1 MYPTKEDVK
10 QPFSAFPSDFASK
23 EEKLKKEYG
32 LEYVK
37 AIWSIWTQNFPAN
50 NPQRLRYI
58 LNRQYSEGLQ
68 PIAKYK
74 NRLGLEGDT
83 SYLNLDFTSINR
95 IATIVDNMVGK
106 LTNRQ
111 WKLEC
116 NPTDTVSKTKEDQ
129 YRREVEA
136 DMFLK
141 KMSDEMEPVT
151 GIPLVPKGRYIPQD
165 DEEKELHLKM
175 NFKLD
180 EATAMELALKWVLDN
195 NNFSAESVPLIF
207 RDLIECKKTAI
218 FRTYDENRNIKVERW
233 DHLKL
238 ITPYSVYPD
247 FRDIQYQAL
256 LPQYTIGAIAKMN
269 TGFTDAELYDIAK
282 NNAGRNNNV
291 VWNSEWGSTY
301 EGYYQM
307 YGETAFNRFQNFNVQ
322 VVNFFFLT
330 PITTTKAVKKSA
342 KGRIKLEDK
351 KEGYTNDKGIEVI
364 NKKKLYRME
373 GFWIPDTKYIW
384 GYKMSENIERDIV
397 SGGYSPECELPC
409 KIIAPNIYDMTNKS
423 LVERMIPLE
432 DQLILAWLKLQQFL
446 IEAMPPGMAINQNA
460 LLDVVQGMG
469 EGKAKP
475 TDWTKL
481 YKQTGSFVFN
491 DRGADGQPIN
501 IPFKELQ
508 GGISP
513 AFEQFMKVQDYCI
526 NKMNE
531 VVGYNTAVDASSPTA
546 DAGLGLNQM
555 AQQATYNCLRPL
567 YIAATTLIEGTGRR
581 LALMIQDCIKHN
593 NRAFI
598 DAIGESNT
606 EVLTMGSKMA
616 FSSSAISISLMPDE
630 SEQIEIQNLI
640 NLGIQNKTLKTG
652 QVLRVRQQ
660 LKTDTKL
667 AGQLLAY
674 FEDKNEKDAQANAIA
689 LQEQNGQV
697 QIASAQAAAQS
708 QAILIKE
715 QISADIAKIQEQ
727 AKADIAKIQAEL
739 QANLMLQGL
748 KNEGANTVAV
758 INSESKVDVQ
768 NAANEGKIIATQV
781 ANEGKKEAENIKGSV
796 KIADSHLAHMKDEI
810 KQDKEHAHEKEVVK
824 MTPKPTAKK

>member
-1 MYPTKEDVK
+1 MYPKEDVTK
-10 QPFSAFPSDFASK
+10 AFSAFPSDFASK
-23 EEKLKKEYG
+23 EEKLRKEYG
-32 LEYVK
+32 LQYVK
-37 AIWSIWTQNFPAN
+37 AIWNIWTINSPAN
-50 NPQRLRYI
+50 SPQRLRYI

-129 YRREVEA
+129 YRREIEA

-151 GIPLVPKGRYIPQD
+151 GIPLVPKGKYIPQD

-195 NNFSAESVPLIF
+195 NNFSSESVPLIF
-207 RDLIECKKTAI
+207 RDLIECKKTAV

-247 FRDIQYQAL
+247 FRDIPYQAL
-256 LPQYTIGAIAKMN
+256 LPQYTIGAIAKMK
-269 TGFTDAELYDIAK
+269 TGLTDAQLYDIAK
-282 NNAGRNNNV
+282 NNAGRNNNAP
-291 VWNSEWGSTY
+291 WNTDWGTSY

-342 KGRIKLEDK
+342 KGRINLEDK

-364 NKKKLYRME
+364 NKKRLYRME
-373 GFWIPDTKYIW
+373 GFWIPETEYLW
-384 GYKMSENIERDIV
+384 GYKISENIERDIV
-397 SGGYSPECELPC
+397 PGGYSPECELPC

-460 LLDVVQGMG
+460 LLDIVQGMG

-481 YKQTGSFVFN
+481 YKQTGSFIFN
-491 DRGADGQPIN
+491 DRGPDGLPIN
-501 IPFKELQ
+501 IPFKELN

-513 AFEQFMKVQDYCI
+513 AFQQFMQVQDYCI

-567 YIAATTLIEGTGRR
+567 YIAATTLIEGTGKR
-581 LALMIQDCIKHN
+581 LALMIQDSIKHN

-606 EVLTMGSKMA
+606 EVLTMGQKMA

-630 SEQIEIQNLI
+630 QEQIEIQNLI

-674 FEDKNEKDAQANAIA
+674 FESKNEKDAQANAIA

-697 QIASAQAAAQS
+697 QIQSAQAAAQS
-708 QAILIKE
+708 QSALIQLQTE
-715 QISADIAKIQEQ
+715 ADIAKINAQTQ
-727 AKADIAKIQAEL
+727 ADIARIQAEL
-739 QANLMLQGL
+739 QANMQLQAL
-748 KNEGANTVAV
+748 KNEGTATVAV
-758 INSESKVDVQ
+758 ISAEGKIDVQ
-768 NAANEGKIIATQV
+768 DAANEGKVITQQV
-781 ANEGKKEAENIKGSV
+781 ANQGKLMDAKMKH
-796 KIADSHLAHMKDEI
+796 DKDE
-810 KQDKEHAHEKEVVK
+810 KTEDKDREHEKEMVSK
-824 MTPKPTAKK
+824 ESKLKPKSDSKK

>member
-1 MYPTKEDVK
+1 MYPPKEDVT

-23 EEKLKKEYG
+23 DEKLNKAYG
-32 LEYVK
+32 LKYVK
-37 AIWSIWTQNFPAN
+37 AIWQIWTINSPAN
-50 NPQRLRYI
+50 SPQRLRYI

-129 YRREVEA
+129 YRRELEA

-141 KMSDEMEPVT
+141 QMSDQMEPIT
-151 GIPLVPKGRYIPQD
+151 GVPLVPKGRYIPQD

-195 NNFSAESVPLIF
+195 NNFSSESVPLIF

-218 FRTYDENRNIKVERW
+218 FRTYDENRNIRVERW

-247 FRDIQYQAL
+247 FRDIPYQAL

-269 TGFTDAELYDIAK
+269 TGFTDAQLYDIAK
-282 NNAGRNNNV
+282 NNAGRNNNAP
-291 VWNSEWGSTY
+291 WNTDWGTSY

-342 KGRIKLEDK
+342 KGRVNLEEK

-364 NKKKLYRME
+364 NKKRLYRME
-373 GFWIPDTKYIW
+373 GFWIPDTEYIW

-397 SGGYSPECELPC
+397 QGGYSPECELPC

-460 LLDVVQGMG
+460 LLDIVQGMG

-491 DRGADGQPIN
+491 DRGPDGMPIN

-567 YIAATTLIEGTGRR
+567 YIAATTLIEGTGKR
-581 LALMIQDCIKHN
+581 LALIIQDSIKHN

-606 EVLTMGSKMA
+606 EVLTMGQNMA
-616 FSSSAISISLMPDE
+616 FSSAAISISLMPDE
-630 SEQIEIQNLI
+630 MEQIEIQNLI

-674 FEDKNEKDAQANAIA
+674 FESKNEKDAQANAIA

-697 QIASAQAAAQS
+697 QIQSAQAAAAS
-708 QAILIKE
+708 QAEIIKL
-715 QISADIAKIQEQ
+715 QVDADIAKISAQTQ
-727 AKADIAKIQAEL
+727 ADIAKIQAEL
-739 QANLMLQGL
+739 QANMQLQSL
-748 KNEGANTVAV
+748 KNQGTATVAV
-758 INSESKVDVQ
+758 IAAEGKVNVQ
-768 NAANEGKIIATQV
+768 DAANEGKIVAQHV
-781 ANEGKKEAENIKGSV
+781 ANQGKLMDTQMNH
-796 KIADSHLAHMKDEI
+796 DKDERTEE
-810 KQDKEHAHEKEVVK
+810 KDREHEKEIVDKEAK
-824 MTPKPTAKK
+824 MKPKPSAGK